1 MVAMSKHMKHR
12 FTCGKAFTLIEL
24 LVVIAIIAILAGLL
38 LPALS
43 KAKDKALA
51 IKCLSNQKQMALAY
65 TLYASD
71 QNDRIVTLYLFNP
84 APPGAFFP
92 GAVTWWPDLLRP
104 YLFGT
109 NIIGCPKIKNGFG
122 SSISHPQLSNWSTDQ
137 TKLSKIKKPTETVP
151 ITDSGWIA
159 NAAEPNP
166 DKWVEELDTAFL
178 YWRTPVNLGYYDSS
192 PQRPVGRHNKRC
204 NFGFAD
210 GHAAATKVSAMGL
223 QYFPGSTTG
232 ITGGSS
238 ATGSWAG
245 GNGKSDPR
253 WMWDLE

>member
-1 MVAMSKHMKHR
+1 MKHQ
-12 FTCGKAFTLIEL
+12 FTCGRAFTLIEL

-38 LPALS
+38 LPALA

-71 QNDRIVTLYLFNP
+71 QNDRIVTLYLFNT

-92 GAVTWWPDLLRP
+92 GTVTWWPDLLRP
-104 YLFGT
+104 YLAGT
-109 NIIGCPKIKNGFG
+109 NVIGCPKIKNGFG
-122 SSISHPQLSNWSTDQ
+122 SAISHPQLSNWSTDQ
-137 TKLSKIKKPTETVP
+137 TKLSSIKKPVATVP
-151 ITDSGWIA
+151 IVDAGWIS
-159 NAAEPNP
+159 NAADPNP
-166 DKWVEELDTAFL
+166 DKWVEELDSAFL
-178 YWRTPVNLGYYDSS
+178 YWRTPVNLGYYDNT
-192 PQRPVGRHNKRC
+192 PFRPVGRHNKRC

-210 GHAAATKVSAMGL
+210 GHAALTKVSAMGL
-223 QYFPGSTTG
+223 QHFPGSTTG
-232 ITGGSS
+232 ATGGPI
-238 ATGSWAG
+238 ATGSWVG